1 MLMTEGK
8 WRRPKLFLVTG
19 GCGFI
24 GSHLVETLCAG
35 GSRVRVLDDLS
46 TGRRSNVPARVE
58 VIEGDVA
65 DPATVAHAM
74 SGVDAC
80 FHLAAVASVARSMT
94 DWIGT
99 SRINLGG
106 TVNVLDAARRAA
118 CEAPVPVVFAS
129 SAAVYGDPGVA
140 LLDESERTEP
150 LSPYGADKLA
160 SELHAAV
167 ATRLHNVPCL
177 GLRFF
182 NVYGPR
188 QVPSSPY
195 SGVISR
201 FADALARN
209 SAIEIFGDG
218 EQVRDFVF
226 VRDVVD
232 ALMKAVERAG
242 QGESG
247 ICNVCTGRATS
258 IRELAANVGKA
269 IGTNVGVSFLPPR
282 PGDIRQSVGD
292 PSRARD
298 MLRWQSRTPL
308 EAGLKTTLTWYQDCL
323 QASEL

>member
-1 MLMTEGK
+1 MLITGGK
-8 WRRPKLFLVTG
+8 WRRPELFLVTG

-24 GSHLVETLCAG
+24 GSHLVEVLCAR
-35 GSRVRVLDDLS
+35 GSHVRVLDDLS
-46 TGRRSNVPARVE
+46 TGKRANVPALTE

-65 DPATVAHAM
+65 DPAAVAHAM
-74 SGVDAC
+74 SDVDAC
-80 FHLAAVASVARSMT
+80 FHLAAVASVARSTT
-94 DWIGT
+94 DWVGT

-106 TVNVLDAARRAA
+106 TVNVLDAARCAR
-118 CEAPVPVVFAS
+118 EAPIPVVFAS
-129 SAAVYGDPGVA
+129 SAAVYGNPGVP
-140 LLDESERTEP
+140 LLRESQETVP
-150 LSPYGADKLA
+150 LSPYGADKRA

-167 ATRLHNVPCL
+167 ATQLHNVPCV

-188 QVPSSPY
+188 QDPSSPY

-209 SAIEIFGDG
+209 STIEIFGDG

-226 VRDVVD
+226 VHDVVD
-232 ALMKAVERAG
+232 ALMKAMERAG

-258 IRELAANVGKA
+258 IRELALNVGRA
-269 IGTNVGVSFLPPR
+269 AGTDVGMNLLPPR

-292 PSRARD
+292 PTKARD
-298 MLRWQSRTPL
+298 MLRWQSRTSL
-308 EAGLKTTLTWYQDCL
+308 EAGLKTTLTWYHECL
-323 QASEL
+323 QH